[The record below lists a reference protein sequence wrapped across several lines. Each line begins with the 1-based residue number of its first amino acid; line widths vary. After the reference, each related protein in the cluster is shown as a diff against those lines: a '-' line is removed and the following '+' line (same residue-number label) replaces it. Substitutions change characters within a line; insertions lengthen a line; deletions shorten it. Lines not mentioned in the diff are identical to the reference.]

1 MTDKQL
7 KTFAETQVVL
17 ALVDRLESEIGSKDI
32 VERASVLD
40 AHNDTLRE
48 QLSALPNMLELEQRI
63 ISYGE
68 AFVDEL
74 LKRVEDANNDDN

>member
-1 MTDKQL
+1 MTDNQL

-17 ALVDRLESEIGSKDI
+17 ALVDKLESEIGKDL

-48 QLSALPNMLELEQRI
+48 QLSALPNMLELEQRV

-68 AFVDEL
+68 AFVAEL